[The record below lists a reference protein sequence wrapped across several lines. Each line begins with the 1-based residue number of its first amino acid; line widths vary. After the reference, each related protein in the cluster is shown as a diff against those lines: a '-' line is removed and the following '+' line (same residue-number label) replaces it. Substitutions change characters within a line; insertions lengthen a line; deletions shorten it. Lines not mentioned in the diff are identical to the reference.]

1 MDQKLKKLVVKSFLS
16 FCIFS
21 HENQNFMKR
30 ILFLFVF
37 IAVQTYAQDQP
48 RWMRYP
54 AISPDGQ
61 TIAFTY
67 MGDLYTVPSSGGD
80 AKQITFHKAHDYMP
94 VWSQDGTHIAFSSD
108 RYGNFDVFIM
118 PAIGG
123 NAKRLTYHSN
133 NESPYSF
140 SHDGKSV
147 VFGGQRMDTREHRQ
161 YPTGSQPE
169 LYAVPVDGG
178 RVNQVFTIPAEYV
191 QVSKDGSKM
200 LYHDKKGGE
209 NEWRKH
215 HVSAITRDIWMYDA
229 STDKHQMLI
238 SRAGEDRQP
247 IFTADEKGFYYLSE
261 ESGTFNVHKTS
272 IDNPEKN
279 QQLTSFDLHPVRFL
293 SMGGGVLS
301 FGYDG
306 ELYTLKEG
314 QTPKKVKVNIIRQD
328 VENSENVVTIKGDVR
343 EMSIS
348 PNGKEIAFIARG
360 EVFVTSVDGALTKR
374 ITSTAEQER
383 FLTWTADG
391 KHLVYASE
399 RNGKW
404 SIYKASRSRE
414 AQEPFFFASTLIVE
428 EPIISN
434 TVDNY
439 LPSFSPDGKK
449 LAYVSNRRFI
459 KVRDIATGNE
469 VELLNDED
477 LFHMRDG
484 DKYFTWSPDSK
495 WLLVDWSKSLSN
507 SEILLMA
514 ADGSKCMN
522 LTESGYYDSRPKWVN
537 KGKQM
542 IWFSNRNG
550 LKSYATSGR
559 SQRDVYSMFFT
570 QEGWDEYSL
579 NKEEYELMQAIE
591 EESSEEEKPEESPKK
606 KKAKK
611 SKDDKTKEE
620 KPLQFDWEDL
630 KERKARFTIHSSS
643 LGDAVLNKDSNK
655 LYYMAAFEG
664 KQNLWM
670 TDLRTKET
678 KLAIK
683 VNGSGSLSWDKD
695 MKNLYLLSGG
705 KITKIDPEKGSKKP
719 IAIRSEMT
727 LNAAAERQYMFD
739 HVWIRTKNI
748 FYEPTFHGMDWDL
761 LKEEYQK
768 YVPHLSNGHEFA
780 EMISELLGELNV
792 SHAGGRYSTK
802 AENPDATAS
811 LGIFFDYN
819 YKKDGIK
826 ITEVIKGGPLD
837 KAKFKVKAGMIITS
851 IDGKRITPERDFASY
866 LNRKAGDYTLLAL
879 FDPSSNKTESIT
891 VQPISLRKLR
901 TLLYNR
907 FVKMNEKEVE
917 QKSQG
922 KLGYVHIPG
931 MSDGPYRSIYDD
943 MMGKYFDRDGVIVDT
958 RFNGGGDLVA
968 DLAMFFTGEG
978 FITYATAAKVVGG
991 EPTSR
996 WTKPTLAM
1004 FNESNYSDGH
1014 CFAQGYTDLE
1024 IGKTVGMPVPGT
1036 CSFAGWEGL
1045 PNGSRWGVVPV
1056 SAKDKAGRWMENLQ
1070 TEPSIKVK
1078 NWPGVIDTGRDQQ
1091 LERAIDEML
1100 QDTQN
1105 K

>member
-1 MDQKLKKLVVKSFLS
+1 MYLLR
-16 FCIFS
+16 
-21 HENQNFMKR
+21 ENQSIMKR
-30 ILFLFVF
+30 IIFLFVF
-37 IAVQTYAQDQP
+37 ITLQTHAQDQP

-54 AISPDGQ
+54 AISPNGE

-67 MGDLYTVPSSGGD
+67 MGDLYTVSSSGGD
-80 AKQITFHKAHDYMP
+80 AKQITFHKAHDHMP
-94 VWSQDGTHIAFSSD
+94 VWSQNGTQIAFSSD
-108 RYGNFDVFIM
+108 RYGNFDVFVM

-123 NAKRLTYHSN
+123 KAKRLTYHSN

-140 SHDGKSV
+140 SHDGHSV
-147 VFGGQRMDTREHRQ
+147 VFGAQRMDTKEHRQ

-169 LYAVPVDGG
+169 LYAVPVEGG
-178 RVNQVFTIPAEYV
+178 RVNQLFTIPAEYV
-191 QVSKDGSKM
+191 QVSKDGSQM

-215 HVSAITRDIWMYDA
+215 HVSSITRDIWIYDA
-229 STDKHQMLI
+229 STNEHRMLI

-247 IFTADEKGFYYLSE
+247 IFTTDEKGFYYLSE

-272 IDNPEKN
+272 IDNPKKN

-293 SMGGGVLS
+293 SMGSGTLA

-314 QTPKKVKVNIIRQD
+314 QTPEKVEVNIIRQD
-328 VENSENVVTIKGDVR
+328 VENSENVVAIRGDVR

-399 RNGKW
+399 RSGKW
-404 SIYKASRSRE
+404 SIYKASRTRE

-428 EPIISN
+428 EPMISN
-434 TVDNY
+434 EVDNY
-439 LPSFSPDGKK
+439 LPSFSPDGQK
-449 LAYVSNRRFI
+449 LAYVANRRFI

-469 VELLNDED
+469 IELLNDED

-484 DKYFTWSPDSK
+484 DKYYTWSPNSK
-495 WLLVDWSKSLSN
+495 WLLIDWSKSLNN

-514 ADGSKCMN
+514 ADGSKCVN

-591 EESSEEEKPEESPKK
+591 EESSEEEKQEGGAKK
-606 KKAKK
+606 KKDK
-611 SKDDKTKEE
+611 KTKEDE
-620 KPLQFDWEDL
+620 IKEKKPLQFDWEDL
-630 KERKARFTIHSSS
+630 KERKAKFTIHSSS
-643 LGDAVLNKDSNK
+643 LGDAVLNKDGSK

-678 KLAIK
+678 KMAIK

-695 MKNLYLLSGG
+695 MKSLYLLSRG
-705 KITKIDPEKGSKKP
+705 KITKIDPEKGRKKP

-727 LNAAAERQYMFD
+727 LDLAAERQYMFD

-748 FYEPTFHGMDWDL
+748 FYEPTFHGMDWNL
-761 LKEEYQK
+761 LKAEYQK

-819 YKKDGIK
+819 YKNDGVK

-837 KAKFKVKAGMIITS
+837 KAKFKVNAGMIITS
-851 IDGKRITPERDFASY
+851 IDGRRITPEQDFASY
-866 LNRKAGDYTLLAL
+866 LNRKAGNYTLLQL
-879 FDPSSNKTESIT
+879 FDPSNNKIESIT

-907 FVKMNEKEVE
+907 FVKLNEKEVE
-917 QKSQG
+917 QKSEG

-996 WTKPTLAM
+996 WTKPTVAM

-1024 IGKTVGMPVPGT
+1024 IGKTIGMPVPGT

-1056 SAKDKAGRWMENLQ
+1056 SAKDKSGRWMENLQ

-1078 NWPGVIDTGRDQQ
+1078 NSPGVIDAGRDQQ